1 MKKRIIWMSLLAGM
15 TYTANIFGQTYS
27 PIAEQATS
35 YEVTGFGSA
44 ATGDRTPFWQVSNQQ
59 AKVPL
64 ESGNGYLSGALY
76 HRQAWSNGWHWG
88 AGMEVIVAAPRD
100 REVYLQQLYAEVGY
114 RCLQLSIGSK
124 ARRNDFVDA
133 RLSTGDMAYSGN
145 ASPIP
150 EVNISIPHF
159 TVVPWTKGWLQLKGD
174 FAVGRSFDKH
184 TLERFAGER
193 ETYIYNVLWHHK
205 SLAVQIKDTRH
216 GFPLAAQIG
225 VNHWAQWGGTSNNP
239 KIGTQPHS
247 FKDFIRVVCGKS
259 GDSQATISDQVNV
272 LGAHYGTYD
281 FKLSYL
287 HSDWQ
292 FSTYYQHYFND
303 LSGMVF
309 ENNLDGLWGGE
320 LSLKH
325 ISWLK
330 KVAIEYMTTRN
341 QSGPFHFIWF
351 DHEKHPGV
359 GGGGDDYYNNGEY
372 RTGFSYA
379 NRAIGS
385 PLILSPAYNANGVV
399 SFRHTRI
406 QDWHFAAE
414 GALSNQVSYRV
425 MFTKM
430 NSWGTPN
437 RPLIAKQGGTSSL
450 IEIDYQHPR
459 LAGWQFC
466 GSVGL
471 DTGTL
476 LGDHVGFSLSV
487 SKRGILK
494 RW

>member
-1 MKKRIIWMSLLAGM
+1 MNRHILWIGLLVGI
-15 TYTANIFGQTYS
+15 TYTTAHGQTPV

-35 YEVTGFGSA
+35 YEVTGFGA
-44 ATGDRTPFWQVSNQQ
+44 VATGDRTPFWQVSNRQ

-76 HRQAWSNGWHWG
+76 HQQAWANGWGWG
-88 AGMEVIVAAPRD
+88 AGMEVIAAAPRD
-100 REVYLQQLYAEVGY
+100 RAFYLQQLYAEVGY
-114 RCLQLSIGSK
+114 RCLLLRIGSK
-124 ARRNDFVDA
+124 AGRNDLVDA

-150 EVNISIPHF
+150 EVNLSIPHF

-174 FAVGRSFDKH
+174 FAVGRSFDKN
-184 TLERFAGER
+184 TVDRFAGER

-205 SLAVQIKDTRH
+205 SLAIQVKDTRH

-239 KIGTQPHS
+239 KIGKQPHS
-247 FKDFIRVVCGKS
+247 FKDFMRVVCGKS

-281 FKLSYL
+281 FKLTYQ
-287 HSDWQ
+287 HPDWQ
-292 FSTYYQHYFND
+292 CSAYYQHYFND

-309 ENNLDGLWGGE
+309 ENNLDGLWGAE
-320 LSLKH
+320 LTLPHS
-325 ISWLK
+325 SWLI
-330 KVAIEYMTTRN
+330 KVVMEYITARN
-341 QSGPFHFIWF
+341 QSGPVHFIWF
-351 DHEKHPGV
+351 DHEKYPGV
-359 GGGGDDYYNNGEY
+359 RGGGDDYYNNGEY

-379 NRAIGS
+379 NRAIGP
-385 PLILSPAYNANGVV
+385 PLLLSPTYNDNGVV

-414 GALSNQVSYRV
+414 GALSQQVSYRL

-430 NSWGTPN
+430 RSWGTPD
-437 RPLIAKQGGTSSL
+437 RPLLAPQGGTSSL
-450 IEIDYQHPR
+450 IEIGYQHPR
-459 LAGWQFC
+459 LKDWYVC

-471 DTGTL
+471 DTGSL
-476 LGDHVGFSLSV
+476 LGDHVGFSLSLT
-487 SKRGILK
+487 KRGILK
-494 RW
+494 QWK

>member
-1 MKKRIIWMSLLAGM
+1 MNRHILWIGLLVGI
-15 TYTANIFGQTYS
+15 TYTTAHGQTPF

-35 YEVTGFGSA
+35 YEVTGFGA
-44 ATGDRTPFWQVSNQQ
+44 VATGDRTPFWQVSNRQ

-76 HRQAWSNGWHWG
+76 HQQAWANGWGWG
-88 AGMEVIVAAPRD
+88 AGMEVIAAAPRD
-100 REVYLQQLYAEVGY
+100 RAFYLQQLYAEVGY
-114 RCLQLSIGSK
+114 RCLLLRIGSK
-124 ARRNDFVDA
+124 AGRNDLVDA

-150 EVNISIPHF
+150 EVNLSIPHF

-174 FAVGRSFDKH
+174 FAVGRSFDKN
-184 TLERFAGER
+184 TVDRFAGER

-205 SLAVQIKDTRH
+205 SLAIQVKDTRH

-239 KIGTQPHS
+239 KIGKQPHS
-247 FKDFIRVVCGKS
+247 FKDFMRVVCGKS

-281 FKLSYL
+281 FKLTYQ
-287 HSDWQ
+287 HPDWQ
-292 FSTYYQHYFND
+292 CSAYYQHYFND

-309 ENNLDGLWGGE
+309 ENNLDGLWGAE
-320 LSLKH
+320 LTLPHS
-325 ISWLK
+325 SWLK
-330 KVAIEYMTTRN
+330 KVVVEYITTRN

-351 DHEKHPGV
+351 DHEKYPGV

-385 PLILSPAYNANGVV
+385 PLLLSPAYNGNGVV

-406 QDWHFAAE
+406 QDWHFATE
-414 GALSNQVSYRV
+414 GALSQQVSYRV
-425 MFTKM
+425 MFT
-430 NSWGTPN
+430 
-437 RPLIAKQGGTSSL
+437 
-450 IEIDYQHPR
+450 
-459 LAGWQFC
+459 
-466 GSVGL
+466 
-471 DTGTL
+471 
-476 LGDHVGFSLSV
+476 
-487 SKRGILK
+487 
-494 RW
+494 